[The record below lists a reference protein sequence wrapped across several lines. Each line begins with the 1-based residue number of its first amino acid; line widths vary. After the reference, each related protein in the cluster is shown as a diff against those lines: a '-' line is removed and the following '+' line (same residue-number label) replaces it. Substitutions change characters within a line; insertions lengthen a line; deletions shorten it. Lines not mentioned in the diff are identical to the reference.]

1 MKSVYLNTG
10 GGAVAGATKTAAGA
24 GKGFNFDPI
33 SKGIET
39 FGKIGVDIIDASKRR
54 QMDFSLSQQRLNA
67 ELGLAEKS
75 AQQQAELAKLNLIA
89 QTIGVKPKEE
99 KNIGK
104 TIAVVVIS
112 VTGLAALGGFLYL
125 INKR

>member
-1 MKSVYLNTG
+1 MKDEFLYG
-10 GGAVAGATKTAAGA
+10 PGQATKGV
-24 GKGFNFDPI
+24 NIDPI
-33 SKGIET
+33 VAAAEAL
-39 FGKIGVDIIDASKRR
+39 GKIGIGIADASKRR
-54 QMDFSLSQQRLNA
+54 QMDFSLNQQRLNA

-89 QTIGVKPKEE
+89 QTIGGKPKEE

>member
-10 GGAVAGATKTAAGA
+10 GAAAGAAKTATGA

-39 FGKIGVDIIDASKRR
+39 FGKIGVQIIDASKRR
-54 QMDFSLSQQRLNA
+54 QMDYSFNQQKLQA

-75 AQQQAELAKLNLIA
+75 QAQQYELSKLNAIA
-89 QTIGVKPKEE
+89 QAAGGSKSPEKTNNTALYVGLGVA
-99 KNIGK
+99 G
-104 TIAVVVIS
+104 IAVLGTIIYF
-112 VTGLAALGGFLYL
+112 VT
-125 INKR
+125 KK

>member
-10 GGAVAGATKTAAGA
+10 GAAGAAKTATGA

-39 FGKIGVDIIDASKRR
+39 FGKIGVEIIDASKRR
-54 QMDFSLSQQRLNA
+54 QMDYSFNQQKLQA

-75 AQQQAELAKLNLIA
+75 QAQQYELARLNVLA
-89 QTIGVKPKEE
+89 QAASG
-99 KNIGK
+99 GK
-104 TIAVVVIS
+104 TPEKSNTALYIGLGVAGIAVLGTIVYF
-112 VTGLAALGGFLYL
+112 VT
-125 INKR
+125 KK